1 MAALTTMLAVGLA
14 AAGTAVQVNQQKKAE
29 RNARNAAA
37 KQETKAIEA
46 SKLRGQKEQ
55 DLQIKLGA
63 DNTVT
68 AAEDRAASY
77 KGNSTAN
84 SGAAKR
90 VGKVFAGPTASKIG
104 GL

>member
-1 MAALTTMLAVGLA
+1 MAALTTMLALGA
-14 AAGTAVQVNQQKKAE
+14 AAVGTAVQVSAQKKVEKA
-29 RNARNAAA
+29 ARNEAA
-37 KQETKAIEA
+37 KQEVKAIEA
-46 SKLRGQKEQ
+46 SKLKGPKEQ

-63 DNTVT
+63 DNSATPV
-68 AAEDRAASY
+68 EDRTASY
-77 KGNSTAN
+77 KGNSTTN